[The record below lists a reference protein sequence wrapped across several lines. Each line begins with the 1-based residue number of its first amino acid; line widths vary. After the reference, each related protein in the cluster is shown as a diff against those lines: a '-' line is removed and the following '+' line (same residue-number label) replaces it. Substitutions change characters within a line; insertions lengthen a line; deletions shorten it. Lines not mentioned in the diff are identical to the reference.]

1 VPVFREWP
9 REREHHQ
16 DIPVSTKGT
25 NLVKDRWPNWGIL
38 EWIHSKGAFKRRYA
52 KNNDEEAGW
61 KFSGALEVSVAKSRT
76 KIEEEYDHYSESSHC
91 SRSTEARNE
100 FVASAVKCDGW
111 ASLRVP
117 SGAQ

>member
-1 VPVFREWP
+1 VTFFREWA
-9 REREHHQ
+9 REREHYH
-16 DIPVSTKGT
+16 DIPVSTERT
-25 NLVKDRWPNWGIL
+25 NLVKDRWPSWGLL
-38 EWIHSKGAFKRRYA
+38 ERIHFNGAFQRRDA
-52 KNNDEEAGW
+52 KNNDEDASW
-61 KFSGALEVSVAKSRT
+61 KLGGALKVSVAKSRT